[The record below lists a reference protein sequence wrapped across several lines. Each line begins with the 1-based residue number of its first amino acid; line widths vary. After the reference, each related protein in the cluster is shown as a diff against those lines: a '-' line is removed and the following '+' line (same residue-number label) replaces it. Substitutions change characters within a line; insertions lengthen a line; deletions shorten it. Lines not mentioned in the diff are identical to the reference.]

1 MNKRVLITG
10 AGSGIGKACAL
21 RLARAGYEIA
31 LNGRNVSNL
40 NSVAEQIAYET
51 GAGAKI
57 LPFDVSDPEA
67 AREAIGRDIEESG
80 AYYGVILNAGI
91 TRDGTF
97 AGFEVED
104 WRGVIDTN
112 LNSFFNVL
120 NPALMPMIRAKKP
133 ARIIVMS
140 SVSGVMG
147 NRGQANY
154 AASKA
159 GLIGAAKS
167 LATEL
172 ASRKITVNCIAP
184 GLIDTAMSDLGER
197 RDEII
202 AQIPAKRMGEPGE
215 VAALAEFLLSENA
228 AYITRQVIGVNGGLC

>member
-1 MNKRVLITG
+1 
-10 AGSGIGKACAL
+10 
-21 RLARAGYEIA
+21 
-31 LNGRNVSNL
+31 
-40 NSVAEQIAYET
+40 
-51 GAGAKI
+51 
-57 LPFDVSDPEA
+57 
-67 AREAIGRDIEESG
+67 
-80 AYYGVILNAGI
+80 
-91 TRDGTF
+91 
-97 AGFEVED
+97 
-104 WRGVIDTN
+104 
-112 LNSFFNVL
+112 
-120 NPALMPMIRAKKP
+120 MPMIRAKKP

-228 AYITRQVIGVNGGLC
+228 SYITRQVIGVNGGLC